1 MISCQFEDGK
11 PAYHGLRHVVVDNI
25 IIKGNQIL
33 LIKRAP
39 HLTNGGL
46 WGLAGGYVGAEET
59 MEEAS
64 LRELKEESGYTGKVL
79 KMLKVVD
86 NPHRKGDDL
95 NRQNIAV
102 VYLIEAGEKVQ
113 GLDEETTEVRWF
125 EFDKL
130 PSENSFAFDHYQIIE
145 DYLKNNS

>member
-1 MISCQFEDGK
+1 MIKCSFEDGK
-11 PAYHGLRHVVVDNI
+11 PAWHGLRHVVVDNI
-25 IIKGNQIL
+25 IIKGDQIL

-46 WGLAGGYVGAEET
+46 WGLAGGYVGVEET

-64 LRELKEESGYTGKVL
+64 LRELKEETGYTGKVV
-79 KMLKVVD
+79 KMLEVVD

-102 VYLIEAGEKVQ
+102 VHLVEAQEKVQ
-113 GLDEETTEVRWF
+113 DTDEETTEARWF
-125 EFDKL
+125 DLDKM
-130 PSENSFAFDHYQIIE
+130 PPENEFAFDHYQIIKS
-145 DYLKNNS
+145 YLSQK